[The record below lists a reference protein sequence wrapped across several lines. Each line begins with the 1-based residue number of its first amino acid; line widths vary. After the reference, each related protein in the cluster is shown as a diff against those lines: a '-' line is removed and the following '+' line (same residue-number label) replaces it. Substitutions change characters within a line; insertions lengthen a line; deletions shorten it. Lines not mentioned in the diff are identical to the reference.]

1 MFRRLVF
8 VLAAVFVVGPVVA
21 SQPLPPIPKTKYE
34 LIEGFLSLQ
43 LGAQEVWE
51 PMAGTKSVS
60 IVEIDGRTALRMPC
74 NFHGTKFDRASWDC
88 RLTLDLAMCNGVQF
102 LFYCHDPSPVGSFSI
117 YFHSG
122 NGWYRSTFDAPRSE
136 GWSSVKIYKKTAGI
150 EGEPAGWGKVDT
162 IRISAWR
169 GQDVDTEFYITAF
182 GLLDAD
188 AKIVIVRGDSAAN
201 EMPTEKKAV
210 AQYTDVMADLL
221 DRAGL
226 SYGIL
231 SDLDLTARRL
241 KDRKLIILPHNPK
254 MPGDTSDEIAEFLRA
269 GGKLIACYNLP
280 NRLEQVVGI
289 QSGPH
294 IRQKY
299 QGHFA
304 SIRSSN
310 QPLQGTPT
318 IVKQNSWNIRE
329 ASAIDGRSHIA
340 AWWHDD
346 KGQST
351 GKPAILRSNN
361 CICLTHVLLGDDR
374 ANKLRLLLAMVG
386 NLVPRL
392 WHEAAQ
398 SWLDRIGRLGPYDGY
413 DAAEQGI
420 RNLAPAGSAQRALDK
435 AGASR
440 SKGFLMLSQGKF
452 SDAILAAENAQQSMI
467 EAYYLAQKPLT
478 GEHRAFWCHSAF
490 GVTGMTWDQAIERL
504 AANGFTAI
512 LPNMLWGG
520 VAFYESDVLPVSP
533 DVKEKGD
540 QIALC
545 LAACKKYGVKCHIW
559 KVNYNMGWRADKQ
572 FMARMKA
579 QGRTQVNYDGSDND
593 RWLCPSHPENQ
604 SLEIESMLEVA
615 RKYDVDGLHFDYIR
629 YPGKDGCF
637 CRGCRLRFAKA
648 IGRTIKNWPSDVRQD
663 ENLSEKWMDFRR
675 QQITSVVAAVAERAK
690 SIRPGISISAAVFRN
705 WQVDRN
711 SVGQDWKLWCNRG
724 YLDFVCPMDYT
735 YNSGHFER
743 MVGQQREWAG
753 KVPCYPGIG
762 LSVWSDPTDICKLI
776 EQIGI
781 TRRLGTGG
789 FTVFNYG
796 ATQAREVLPL
806 LGKGI
811 TRPAAKATSP

>member
-1 MFRRLVF
+1 MFNRLSL
-8 VLAAVFVVGPVVA
+8 VLAAVFVASPVVA
-21 SQPLPPIPKTKYE
+21 SQSVPPVPKTDYE
-34 LIEGFLSLQ
+34 SIDGFLGLQ
-43 LGAQEVWE
+43 LGAQKAWE
-51 PMAGTKSVS
+51 PMAGTKPVSV
-60 IVEIDGRTALRMPC
+60 IDIGGRKALRMPC
-74 NFHGTKFDRASWDC
+74 NFHGTKFDRASWDR

-102 LFYCHDPSPVGSFSI
+102 LSFCRDPSPVASFSI

-122 NGWYRSTFDAPRSE
+122 NGWYRSTFDAPGSA
-136 GWSSVKIYKKTAGI
+136 GWSSIKIHKKTAQI
-150 EGEPAGWGKVDT
+150 EGQPAGWGKVDT

-169 GQDVDTEFYITAF
+169 GRDVDTEFYITAF
-182 GLLDAD
+182 GLLGAD
-188 AKIVIVRGDSAAN
+188 ARIVIVRGDSAAR
-201 EMPTEKKAV
+201 EMPGERKAV
-210 AQYTDVMADLL
+210 TQYADVMAELL
-221 DRAGL
+221 DRTGL

-231 SDLDLTARRL
+231 SDLDVTAERL
-241 KDRKLIILPHNPK
+241 KGRKLIILPHNPK
-254 MPGDTSDEIAEFLRA
+254 IPDNTADEIAEFLRA

-280 NRLEQVVGI
+280 NRLEQAVGI
-289 QSGPH
+289 RSGLH

-299 QGHFA
+299 EGHFA
-304 SIRSSN
+304 SIRPSN
-310 QPLQGTPT
+310 QPLQGMPA

-329 ASAIDGRSHIA
+329 ASAIDGRSRIA
-340 AWWHDD
+340 AWWHND

-351 GKPAILRSNN
+351 GKPAILAGDN

-374 ANKLRLLLAMVG
+374 ANKPRLLLAMVG
-386 NLVPRL
+386 NLVPQL
-392 WHEAAQ
+392 WHEAAK
-398 SWLDRIGRLGPYDGY
+398 SRLDRLGQFGPYDGY
-413 DAAEQGI
+413 DVAEQGI
-420 RNLAPAGSAQRALDK
+420 RKLVPAGSALQALDQ
-435 AGASR
+435 ARASR
-440 SKGFLMLSQGKF
+440 SRGLLMLSKGKF
-452 SDAILAAENAQQSMI
+452 SDAILAAENAQDSMI
-467 EAYYLAQKPLT
+467 EAYYLAQKPLA

-520 VAFYESDVLPVSP
+520 VAFYESDVLPVAP

-572 FMARMKA
+572 FMARMKT
-579 QGRTQVNYDGSDND
+579 QGRTQVSYDGSAND

-629 YPGKDGCF
+629 YPGKESCF
-637 CRGCRLRFAKA
+637 CPGCRLRFEKA
-648 IGRTIKNWPSDVRQD
+648 IGRKISSWPSDVRQD
-663 ENLSEKWMDFRR
+663 EDLNEKWMSFRR
-675 QQITSVVAAVAERAK
+675 QQITSVVAAVADRAK
-690 SIRPGISISAAVFRN
+690 SIRPGIKVSAAVFRN
-705 WQVDRN
+705 WPVDRN
-711 SVGQDWKLWCNRG
+711 NIGQDWKLWCDRG

-735 YNSGHFER
+735 YNSGHFQR
-743 MVGQQREWAG
+743 MIEQQLGWAG

-789 FTVFNYG
+789 FTIFNYG

-811 TRPAAKATSP
+811 TRPTAKATSP